1 MADHVLGGVVVPLVT
16 AMSAPGEPDA
26 DAGFRHVAAL
36 ARAGVDGLMLLG
48 SNGEGALLPADR
60 VATFVRRT
68 ADRWRAENPRG
79 RVIVNVSASGTAEA
93 LARAR
98 AVLPAAPDA
107 LAVTAPSYFRHRPD
121 EVLRHV
127 GAVADLG
134 VPVVVYHLPRVAGPL
149 VPEVVAGLVADGRV
163 VGLKDSSGDIDGLAA
178 VVRAAAGRPSFA
190 VTQGDERRLLDG
202 LDLGAAGIL
211 PGTANVAPR
220 LAVDLFAAWRA
231 GDRSRAERL
240 QAATTALTAIH
251 QVRPGVPTIK
261 RILAERG
268 LGTAAVAEPL
278 VPCTDGEYR
287 RIAAVLA
294 PLDEYL
300 VRPTTEGEQ

>member
-1 MADHVLGGVVVPLVT
+1 MTGHVLSGVVVPLVT
-16 AMSAPGEPDA
+16 AMSAPGVPDPDA
-26 DAGFRHVAAL
+26 GRRHVTQL

-60 VATFVRRT
+60 IGDYVRRT
-68 ADRWRAENPRG
+68 AEHWRAARPHG
-79 RVIVNVSASGTAEA
+79 PVIVNVSAPGTAEA

-98 AVLPAAPDA
+98 AALPAEPDA

-121 EVLRHV
+121 EVLRHI
-127 GAVADLG
+127 GTVADLG

-149 VPEVVAGLVADGRV
+149 APEVVAGLVADERV
-163 VGLKDSSGDIDGLAA
+163 VGLKDSSGDIDGLVAI
-178 VVRAAAGRPSFA
+178 VRAAAGRPSFA

-211 PGTANVAPR
+211 PGTANVAPG
-220 LAVDLFAAWRA
+220 LAVDLYQAWRT
-231 GDRSRAERL
+231 GDRQRAERL
-240 QAATTALTAIH
+240 QAATTALTAVH

-268 LGTAAVAEPL
+268 LGTAFVADPL
-278 VPCTDGEYR
+278 LPCTDDEYR
-287 RIAAVLA
+287 RIAAVLG
-294 PLDEYL
+294 PLDQYL
-300 VRPTTEGEQ
+300 IHPTPEGEQ